1 MSKGMHIKGE
11 LRVRY
16 GQATSAGV
24 KPQNEDCLGI
34 QIPDGD
40 LLTTKGLVVVV
51 ADGVSAAEAGKE
63 ASEFCV
69 KSFINDYFS
78 TPETWE
84 VKTAAH
90 RVLVSLNRWLFSK
103 GQSLADERRGY
114 VAAMSAL
121 ILKARSAHIFHVG
134 DTRIYRFRDG
144 ALEPLTQDHHT
155 WVSSETCYLSRAMG
169 MGINLDIDYRKTVIE
184 PGDVLFFSTDGVHE
198 HLKNSDISA
207 LLADPDVEPDAACQ
221 QLIDLALANGSR
233 DNLSCQ
239 ILRVESLPDANSNDI
254 YDALSRLPFPPA
266 LKVGMSL
273 DGYQVEAV
281 LHESSRSQLYQVRD
295 KETGERMAMKTP
307 SVNFSDDAAY
317 IERFIMEEWIGRRI
331 ANQHIVRT
339 VEQARPPQ
347 CLYYLMENVEGKT
360 LKQWMTENPSPE
372 IGIVVDIVRQIVD
385 GLRAL
390 HRRETLHQDLKPDNI
405 MIQSDGVVK
414 IIDLGSAYIAG
425 IHETSVP
432 FEREQNLGTMKYSA
446 PEYKLGR
453 RPSTRSDQ
461 FSLAMIAYE
470 LFTGGQGSPYGEKF
484 AAAHT
489 LRDFSALGYQPAART
504 NPLVPG
510 WVDGALKKALSLNS
524 ELRYEVLSEFVVDL
538 KQPNPQFLESG
549 NMPLIQRDPL
559 RFWKGLSAV
568 LGAMVVVLLFLLMK

>member
-1 MSKGMHIKGE
+1 MARNRRFITLEE
-11 LRVRY
+11 LGYLIEREPHRLIDHTHVD
-16 GQATSAGV
+16 AA
-24 KPQNEDCLGI
+24 LA
-34 QIPDGD
+34 
-40 LLTTKGLVVVV
+40 VVV
-51 ADGVSAAEAGKE
+51 ADGVSAAEAGKD
-63 ASEFCV
+63 ASELCV

-121 ILKARSAHIFHVG
+121 VLKGRSAYIFHVG
-134 DTRIYRFRDG
+134 DTRIYRLRDG
-144 ALEPLTQDHHT
+144 GLEPLTQDHHT
-155 WVSSETCYLSRAMG
+155 WVSAETCYLSRAMG
-169 MGINLDIDYRKTVIE
+169 MGINLDIDYRKTGVE

-198 HLKNSDISA
+198 HVKSSDIAA
-207 LLADPDVEPDAACQ
+207 LLADAELDPDTACQ
-221 QLIDLALANGSR
+221 QLIDQALANGSQ

-239 ILRVESLPDANSNDI
+239 ILRVEGLPDANSTDV
-254 YDALSRLPFPPA
+254 YAALSRLPFPPS
-266 LKVGMSL
+266 LQVGMIL

-295 KETGERMAMKTP
+295 AETGERMAMKTP
-307 SVNFSDDAAY
+307 SVSFSDDAAY

-331 ANQHIVRT
+331 SNPHIVRT
-339 VEQARPPQ
+339 VEQGRSPQ
-347 CLYYLMENVEGKT
+347 CLYYLMEHVEGKT
-360 LKQWMTENPSPE
+360 LKQWMVENPNPE
-372 IGIVVDIVRQIVD
+372 IGVVVDIVGQIVD

-405 MIQSDGVVK
+405 MIQPDGVVK

-425 IHETSVP
+425 IHETNVP
-432 FEREQNLGTMKYSA
+432 FEREQNLGTIKYSA

-461 FSLAMIAYE
+461 FSLGMIAYE
-470 LFTGGQGSPYGEKF
+470 LFTGGLGFPYGEKF
-484 AAAHT
+484 VGAQT
-489 LRDFSALGYQPAART
+489 LRDFSALGYQPAAGY
-504 NPLVPG
+504 NPLVPS
-510 WVDGALKKALSLNS
+510 WVDGALRRALSLNADLRYDALS
-524 ELRYEVLSEFVVDL
+524 ELMADL
-538 KQPNPQFLESG
+538 QQPNPEFLESG
-549 NMPLIQRDPL
+549 SLPLIQRDPL

-568 LGAMVVVLLFLLMK
+568 LGVIVVVLLFLLMK